1 MVMQR
6 LHAHD
11 LSGFLFENDPDFKSI
26 VLPLIA
32 EKMKMANKNRI
43 AKTITTYER
52 KKENC
57 CIRNAKAKSCK
68 QLSQFDESFCIFC
81 AISAESNAYRQ
92 RNDQTGVDEVLSSTA
107 VKIR

>member
-32 EKMKMANKNRI
+32 EKDEKWQIKNRI
-43 AKTITTYER
+43 TKTITTYER

-57 CIRNAKAKSCK
+57 CIRNAKAKK
-68 QLSQFDESFCIFC
+68 L
-81 AISAESNAYRQ
+81 
-92 RNDQTGVDEVLSSTA
+92 
-107 VKIR
+107 